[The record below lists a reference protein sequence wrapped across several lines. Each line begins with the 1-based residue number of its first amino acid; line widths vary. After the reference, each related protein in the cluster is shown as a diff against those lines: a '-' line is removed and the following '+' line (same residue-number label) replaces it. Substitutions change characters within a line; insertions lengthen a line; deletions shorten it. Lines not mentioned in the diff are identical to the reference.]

1 MENKTPKE
9 FFLDREYAA
18 KNTSRKEDQD
28 IKDSK
33 KYTAFEEV
41 KPDGKAKPYINKK
54 VAGAAGAVAGAGLG
68 MAVSNKNLKEWK
80 TLRSKADKSPA
91 DKARMKHLRR
101 LIGAKVAGGAL
112 VGGASAAYL
121 ARK

>member
-41 KPDGKAKPYINKK
+41 KPDGKAKPYMNKK
-54 VAGAAGAVAGAGLG
+54 IAGAAGAVVGAGVG
-68 MAVSNKNLKEWK
+68 MAASNGNLKEWK
-80 TLRSKADKSPA
+80 SLRSKENKSPA
-91 DKARMKHLRR
+91 EKARVKHLRR
-101 LIGAKVAGGAL
+101 IISAKVGGGAI